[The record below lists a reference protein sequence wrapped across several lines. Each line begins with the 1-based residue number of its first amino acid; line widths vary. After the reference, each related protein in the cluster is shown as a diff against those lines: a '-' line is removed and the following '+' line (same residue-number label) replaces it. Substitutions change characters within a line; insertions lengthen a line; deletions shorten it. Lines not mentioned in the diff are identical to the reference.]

1 MKLFVLS
8 LFSLL
13 ILGAC
18 SSMDRVNLQDT
29 TGVTPDSE
37 IGPEG
42 PNPGETPIDPEVPNP
57 DDSIDWTPI
66 EPGTP
71 VPEPEAPKPIVPEV
85 PKVKML
91 KGKLLVKVVNSSI
104 KVFGEIS
111 ADGRIFNFGEHK
123 QYEYTTRYENNDYSK
138 GIMVS
143 DLYQATG
150 VFNKPFS
157 YDAKN
162 NTVNIHTDDGG
173 IFQLIDSK

>member
-13 ILGAC
+13 LLGAC
-18 SSMDRVNLQDT
+18 SSMDRVSLRTDKT
-29 TGVTPDSE
+29 DVTPDSE
-37 IGPEG
+37 IG
-42 PNPGETPIDPEVPNP
+42 PEVPNP

-66 EPGTP
+66 EPGTA
-71 VPEPEAPKPIVPEV
+71 VPEPEVPKPIVPEV

-104 KVFGEIS
+104 KVYGEIS
-111 ADGRIFNFGEHK
+111 ADGKTFKFGEHK